1 MYRKFVYGNQKDPTI
16 FFSVR
21 NTFYANFFFADE
33 YIAR

>member
-16 FFSVR
+16 FFFR
-21 NTFYANFFFADE
+21 NTLYANLFFVDE